1 MQQWQ
6 YCAVASIRGLF
17 GHRETYIVALG
28 TDAQRRQKVKPQ
40 KGENQETAYL
50 RTIAELGAHGWELV
64 GTEVWVG
71 RYRYLLFKRQVPD
84 GAQQSA

>member
-40 KGENQETAYL
+40 KGESQAAAFL

-64 GTEVWVG
+64 GTELFVG
-71 RYRYLLFKRQVPD
+71 QHRYLLFKRQVPD
-84 GAQQSA
+84 ER